1 LETGASSHIVNSLD
15 GVTEIKDTDINMKF
29 GNGDV
34 FKLCKKGIFRGT
46 VIQENG
52 NKLQVALEVKYVP
65 DLWCNL
71 FSIGSAINNGWQL

>member
-1 LETGASSHIVNSLD
+1 MVNSLD
-15 GVTEIKDTDINMKF
+15 GVIEITDTDINVKF

-34 FKLCKKGIFRGT
+34 VKSCKKGIFRGT

-52 NKLQVALEVKYVP
+52 NELQVALEVKYVP

-71 FSIGSAINNGWQL
+71 LALVLLSTRGGN